1 MATEKEMELA
11 KQILA
16 KLTAME
22 KRVDNIDSSLD
33 KLDNLKGVHKD
44 LQDTFTKGFADVH
57 KGLDEIKQSYKNRR
71 GAKEI
76 VEGMAKAKGKASSL
90 N

>member
-1 MATEKEMELA
+1 MATEREMELA

-22 KRVDNIDSSLD
+22 NKLDKLDGSLD
-33 KLDNLKGVHKD
+33 KLDDLKGVHKD
-44 LQDTFTKGFADVH
+44 LQNTFTKGFADVN
-57 KGLDEIKQSYKNRR
+57 KDLAEIKQSYKNRR
-71 GAKEI
+71 SAREI
-76 VEGMAKAKGKASSL
+76 VEGIAGNGKRD